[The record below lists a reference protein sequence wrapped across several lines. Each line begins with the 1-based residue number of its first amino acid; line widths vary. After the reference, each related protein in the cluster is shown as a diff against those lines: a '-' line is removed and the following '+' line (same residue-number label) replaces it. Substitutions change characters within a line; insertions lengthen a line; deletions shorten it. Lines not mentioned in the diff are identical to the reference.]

1 MYKWTHQNTLLLLDL
16 YKKYKTMVTE
26 GRIRL
31 KKLYECIANEI
42 KVKTRENV
50 TAANC
55 ENCWKVL
62 ERNFKKYC
70 DNNKKTG
77 RGKIFFE
84 YADIMEDMLQTKRNV
99 HPVLLLSTEIVQE
112 LDISGKESVDA
123 VELEE
128 STPQT
133 PKTSLHR
140 QHSQICPVK
149 KTKTYQS
156 RKLKCT
162 VLQEIKN
169 DRREFY
175 RQMLDI
181 ERNKL
186 KVRAE
191 SNR

>member
-55 ENCWKVL
+55 ENRWKVL

-84 YADIMEDMLQTKRNV
+84 YADIMEDILQTKKNV
-99 HPVLLLSTEIVQE
+99 HPVLLLSTETVQE
-112 LDISGKESVDA
+112 LDISGRVSGWWSSKKAHHKLPKLLCIGSTHRYVLSKKPKPIKAENLNVLCSKKSETIEENFIVKCWILKE
-123 VELEE
+123 
-128 STPQT
+128 
-133 PKTSLHR
+133 
-140 QHSQICPVK
+140 I
-149 KTKTYQS
+149 
-156 RKLKCT
+156 
-162 VLQEIKN
+162 N
-169 DRREFY
+169 
-175 RQMLDI
+175 
-181 ERNKL
+181 
-186 KVRAE
+186 
-191 SNR
+191 